1 MTNKIAGGNR
11 EQLLWLR
18 YALSPRFPVPDVID
32 WCALYDFADKQKII
46 GICDPTKYE
55 VKVDIE
61 VISLWMGA
69 VLQIANS
76 NTLLNKRVV
85 ELCQILE
92 KAGFRCCILKG
103 QGNAE
108 MYPNPLSRT
117 PGDIDVW
124 IDADED
130 TIQKFVR
137 ERFPDAKECFKHIKF
152 PVFDDVE
159 VDVHHTPLKLR
170 HPLHQRRLQKWIN
183 LHKEEQFANQIQ
195 LTGTNSF
202 IHVPTAQFNAVY
214 QLGHIMIHLFDG
226 GIGFRQLIDLFY
238 VLKRLDGISSE
249 ECGEIVLAWKRLGM
263 YRLASAVMWIESDI
277 LGLPGRYL
285 LVSPDQSLGERL
297 LADVLDGGNF
307 GHYAKRRKYQSG
319 CLVKWF
325 YSLSR
330 LLKLLPCFPGEA
342 VFQILLKVKAAVKK
356 KMISIHD
363 E

>member
-1 MTNKIAGGNR
+1 MAEAGW
-11 EQLLWLR
+11 EKDEWLQWLR
-18 YALSPRFPVPDVID
+18 FVLDPSKPQPIISD
-32 WCALYDFADKQKII
+32 WKTFYDFATQQAII
-46 GICDPTKYE
+46 GICDPTRFD
-55 VKVDIE
+55 VRMPQDLLFRWI
-61 VISLWMGA
+61 GD
-69 VLQIANS
+69 LQTVRAQNQ
-76 NTLLNKRVV
+76 LLNLRAAEVFSFLS
-85 ELCQILE
+85 ET
-92 KAGFRCCILKG
+92 GFRCCILKG

-117 PGDIDVW
+117 PGDIDIW
-124 IDADED
+124 IDTDED
-130 TIQKFVR
+130 TIQRFVR
-137 ERFPDAKECFKHIKF
+137 ERFSDAKDCFKHIKF

-159 VDVHHTPLKLR
+159 VDVHQTPLKFR
-170 HPLHQRRLQKWIN
+170 HPWHQSRLQRWIN
-183 LHKEEQFANQIQ
+183 RHKDEQFANQIK
-195 LTGTNSF
+195 LTGTDSI

-214 QLGHIMIHLFDG
+214 QLGHIMIHLFDE
-226 GIGFRQLIDLFY
+226 GIGFRHLIDYFY
-238 VLKRLDGISSE
+238 VLKRLDGISSKKRD
-249 ECGEIVLAWKRLGM
+249 EIVLAWKRLGM